1 MTPVDDD
8 RNGGGAGGGLKEAMA
23 TVGTGDTH
31 MLSERVYRSILR
43 LVSRGQ
49 LRRGAPLRIEEI
61 SRILNVS
68 PTPVREGLVRLA
80 ATGLVVHEP
89 RKGFRVAPPLIG
101 EQFERLM
108 DARELLEVGAAGL
121 ALGSGGPAFVTAL
134 RGALDA
140 QEAAVQAFR
149 HLAPGTPAEEA
160 DDAEWAV
167 IDADLSFHHVLFEF
181 TNNPFVRIMAD
192 SLNGQSHRLR
202 QSADRGV
209 SDDLEAVTEHAAI
222 VRAAESGDRGAIE
235 SAMRMH
241 LRLVR
246 ARARNDIGTH

>member
-1 MTPVDDD
+1 MTPEDSETNSA
-8 RNGGGAGGGLKEAMA
+8 RAGSELKDVMA
-23 TVGTGDTH
+23 SAAAEDTY

-43 LVSRGQ
+43 LVRRGRLQ
-49 LRRGAPLRIEEI
+49 RGAPLRIEEL

-68 PTPVREGLVRLA
+68 PTPVREGLLRLQ

-89 RKGFRVAPPLIG
+89 RKGFRVAPPLTG

-121 ALGSGGPAFVTAL
+121 ALASGGSGFAAAL
-134 RGALDA
+134 REALDA
-140 QEAAVQAFR
+140 QQAAVQAFHR
-149 HLAPGTPAEEA
+149 LAPGTPAQEA

-167 IDADLSFHHVLFEF
+167 IDADLSFHHVVLDF
-181 TNNPFVRIMAD
+181 TDNPFVRLMAG

-202 QSADRGV
+202 QTADRGV
-209 SDDLEAVTEHAAI
+209 SDDLEAVTEHASI
-222 VRAAESGDRGAIE
+222 VRAAESGDRAAIE

-246 ARARNDIGTH
+246 ARAHNDLTAH